1 MQKVA
6 RAWNQGN
13 AEAAVSRFTEDAIYS
28 GPPSA
33 GHGGRKSLYEIFW
46 WRERAR
52 VSYAHGLAQPDL
64 RPARQIGV
72 GEYSFRYRM
81 QTHRLVIVKVDRGLI
96 RNWREYEV
104 QSDLSW
110 DRFVGDSRF

>member
-1 MQKVA
+1 MVA
-6 RAWNQGN
+6 ENLCMK
-13 AEAAVSRFTEDAIYS
+13 FF
-28 GPPSA
+28 
-33 GHGGRKSLYEIFW
+33 GGAKG
-46 WRERAR
+46 RELPMGMDW
-52 VSYAHGLAQPDL
+52 HNLILD
-64 RPARQIGV
+64 PARQIGV

-110 DRFVGDSRF
+110 DRFVGDNRF

>member
-52 VSYAHGLAQPDL
+52 ASYGHGLAQPDL
-64 RPARQIGV
+64 RPRAANWGGRVQFSLSHANPQTRDCEGGPRAHPQLARI
-72 GEYSFRYRM
+72 
-81 QTHRLVIVKVDRGLI
+81 
-96 RNWREYEV
+96 
-104 QSDLSW
+104 
-110 DRFVGDSRF
+110 